1 MTTTEPTSVPVRDLA
16 TDYDIFAP
24 DFVADPYPT
33 FAELR
38 DKCPIAHT
46 DRHEG
51 SWLPT
56 TYDDLHEI
64 AHDVETF
71 SSSDILVFPRPA
83 LPEGMPYA
91 DVTAPP
97 ISSDPPVHQWARKLV
112 LPFFSPGAVRPYEQ
126 GTRDLCHRL
135 IDGFIDRGRADVAA
149 DYAQQIP
156 VRVIAA
162 MLGVDDSRA
171 DEFVGWVRAILE
183 QGHLDPM
190 KRIEARTALLD
201 FFAEQVADRRVNP
214 RDDDLITR
222 LVQAEVDGEPL
233 PDDHILGTCNLMLV
247 AGIDTTW
254 SGIGSALWH
263 FARHPEHRAQL
274 RDDPDLWPSAIE
286 ELLRAYSPVTMAR
299 IVTRDVEYRGCP
311 MHEGDRV
318 LMAFPA
324 ANRDPEVFDDPDE
337 VRLDREGNRHLA
349 FGSGIHRCAG
359 SNLAR
364 LEMRTACEV
373 FLQRIPEFELV
384 DPSAVT
390 WAGGQVHGPR
400 RCEVRFEAPVA

>member
-1 MTTTEPTSVPVRDLA
+1 MSTTEPIADLT

-33 FAELR
+33 FEAIR
-38 DKCPIAHT
+38 SRCPVART
-46 DRHEG
+46 ERHEG
-51 SWLPT
+51 SWMPT
-56 TYDDLHEI
+56 TYEALHDI
-64 AHDVETF
+64 AHDVDSF
-71 SSSDILVFPRPA
+71 SSSDVLVFARPPMSDA
-83 LPEGMPYA
+83 IPYH
-91 DVTAPP
+91 DVEAPP
-97 ISSDPPVHQWARKLV
+97 ISSDPPVHKWARKLV
-112 LPFFSPGAVRPYEQ
+112 LPFFSPGAVRPYED
-126 GTRDLCHRL
+126 GTRALCHRL
-135 IDGFIDRGRADVAA
+135 IDGFIGTGRADVAA

-162 MLGVDDSRA
+162 MLGVDDSRS

-183 QGHLDPM
+183 QGHFDPAG
-190 KRIEARTALLD
+190 RLAARTALLD

-214 RDDDLITR
+214 RENDLITQ
-222 LVQAEVDGEPL
+222 LVQAEVDGEPVS
-233 PDDHILGTCNLMLV
+233 DVHILGTCNLMLV

-263 FARHPEHRAQL
+263 FAQHPEHRQQL

-299 IVTRDVEYRGCP
+299 IVAEDTEYAGCP
-311 MHEGDRV
+311 MKAGDRV
-318 LMAFPA
+318 LMPFPA
-324 ANRDPEVFDDPDE
+324 ANRDPAVFEDPDE

-364 LEMRTACEV
+364 LEMRASLQV
-373 FLQRIPEFELV
+373 FLERIPEFELV
-384 DPSAVT
+384 DPGAVT

-400 RCEVRFEAPVA
+400 RCEVRFDVPAS